1 MQPAAAPIRGTHQC
15 YQKILLVP
23 PLCTKRS
30 GENEILISSIKKQIL
45 LSLTEMKRGPEILAE
60 AFDPRVTDTGGEG
73 DDGPEGGVLQ
83 VLIWT
88 R

>member
-1 MQPAAAPIRGTHQC
+1 MPSGGDQQEQPMLELPTG
-15 YQKILLVP
+15 
-23 PLCTKRS
+23 TKRS
-30 GENEILISSIKKQIL
+30 GENEILMSPIKKQVL
-45 LSLTEMKRGPEILAE
+45 LSPTGMKRGPEIPAE

>member
-1 MQPAAAPIRGTHQC
+1 MSP
-15 YQKILLVP
+15 
-23 PLCTKRS
+23 
-30 GENEILISSIKKQIL
+30 IKKQVL
-45 LSLTEMKRGPEILAE
+45 LSPTGMKRGPEIPAE